1 MVSPSSCCL
10 ICAPIFLPMTASNY
24 SSRRVCVSTIV
35 VFVRKTASREV
46 MLLLTRLLS
55 AAGPMPSYC
64 SALRSPPTSCSSTR
78 APSPQVRCW
87 RARSS
92 LCVHSRSCAFLRM
105 GANSVLVSLLLGSVV
120 WGLLL
125 GSVVWGL
132 LL

>member
-1 MVSPSSCCL
+1 MVSPSNCCL
-10 ICAPIFLPMTASNY
+10 ICAPIFLPMMASSY

-64 SALRSPPTSCSSTR
+64 SAPRSPPTSCSSTR
-78 APSPQVRCW
+78 APSPQVRCC

-92 LCVHSRSCAFLRM
+92 LCVHNRSCAFLRM
-105 GANSVLVSLLLGSVV
+105 GANSVLVSWLLLLVVLLLGSVV
-120 WGLLL
+120 LLL
-125 GSVVWGL
+125 
-132 LL
+132 